1 MWQRSGSDLLQSVKK
16 GAWEKRGDNL
26 IFRCQIICLAM
37 YVSFEGKQNC
47 LEYNINSTV
56 NNMQSNPKFYVSY
69 LVKI

>member
-1 MWQRSGSDLLQSVKK
+1 
-16 GAWEKRGDNL
+16 
-26 IFRCQIICLAM
+26 M
-37 YVSFEGKQNC
+37 YVSLEGKQNC